1 VSPDESAKRTVVNE
15 RGGAL
20 PRRAIGPV
28 ALVVQRYGPDVTG
41 GSESLARALAERLA
55 AEGVSTTVFTTCARD
70 YVTWR
75 NELPAGEHDLGGVSV
90 RRFPVEEERDL
101 LAFNRFG
108 ESLYDRPHTD
118 EDERAW
124 LRRQG
129 PYVPRLVEALRA
141 AQDHFQAILFFT
153 YLYYP
158 TVEGLRAAP
167 GRSIL
172 VPTTHD
178 EPPLRFRLYRDL
190 FERARAFAFL
200 TPAEEALVRSRFEIG
215 DRPALVAGMGVDDP
229 TDVDVAGF
237 RARHSLEDPYLLY
250 AGRIDAGK
258 GCADML
264 RYYDR
269 YRARFDASAERTVV
283 KERGGALPRRAEA
296 RPADLVLIGRLA
308 MDQPAGEGVRYLGFV
323 SEEDK
328 QAAFAGAS
336 LVICPSAYES
346 LSIALL
352 EGFARGVPGLV
363 NARSAVLKEHCLLA
377 QGGLYYEDGL
387 EFVEALETLMADE
400 PLRRALGEGG
410 RRHVARRYRWDVVM
424 ERYRSLIDAVGPT
437 SRLSRASIP
446 GSRPAADV

>member
-1 VSPDESAKRTVVNE
+1 VRHP
-15 RGGAL
+15 L
-20 PRRAIGPV
+20 

-41 GSESLARALAERLA
+41 GSETLARALAERLSA
-55 AEGVSTTVFTTCARD
+55 DFDVSVFTTCARD

-75 NELPAGEHDLGGVSV
+75 NELPPGEQVMGGVTV

-108 ESLYDRPHTD
+108 ELLYDRPHTD
-118 EDERAW
+118 EDEREW
-124 LRRQG
+124 LLQQG

-141 AQDHFQAILFFT
+141 EQERFQAILFFT

-167 GRSIL
+167 DRAIL

-200 TPAEEALVRSRFEIG
+200 TPAEEALVRSRFDVG
-215 DRPALVAGMGVDDP
+215 SRPALVAGMGVDEP
-229 TDVDVAGF
+229 AASDVAAF
-237 RARHSLEDPYLLY
+237 RSVNGLAAPYLLY

-258 GCADML
+258 GCADLL
-264 RYYDR
+264 RFYER
-269 YRARFDASAERTVV
+269 YRSRVES
-283 KERGGALPRRAEA
+283 
-296 RPADLVLIGRLA
+296 PADLVLIGRLA
-308 MDQPAGEGVRYLGFV
+308 MDEPAGEGVRCLGFV

-336 LVICPSAYES
+336 VVICPSAYES

-363 NARSAVLKEHCLLA
+363 NARSAVLKEHCLLS
-377 QGGLYYEDGL
+377 QGGLWYEDGL
-387 EFVEALETLMADE
+387 EFVEALEALMGDE
-400 PLRRALGEGG
+400 ALRRALGEGG
-410 RRHVARRYRWDVVM
+410 RRHVARSYRWDVVM
-424 ERYRSLIDAVGPT
+424 ERYRSLICAVAG
-437 SRLSRASIP
+437 
-446 GSRPAADV
+446 